1 MTPTDTVK
9 IEAAFHAAQQV
20 LGMPK
25 ETVQAKSRDG
35 EIVEAKRFFMY
46 FLRWNSNVTLGH
58 IGKKVNRSH
67 SDVIHH
73 SKKHIILSET
83 EKSYATRYE
92 RYERSAFE
100 YIEQF
105 NRIGAVEG

>member
-1 MTPTDTVK
+1 MKTTDTVK
-9 IEAAFHAAQQV
+9 IEAAFHAAEKV
-20 LGMPK
+20 LGIPK
-25 ETVQAKSRDG
+25 ETIKEKSRDG

-46 FLRWNSNVTLGH
+46 FLRWNSNATLGH
-58 IGKKVNRSH
+58 IGSEVNRSH

-83 EKSYATRYE
+83 EKSYATRYQ
-92 RYERSAFE
+92 RFE
-100 YIEQF
+100 QYALQYIEQF

>member
-1 MTPTDTVK
+1 MTHTDTVK
-9 IEAAFHAAQQV
+9 IEAAFHAAEKV

-25 ETVQAKSRDG
+25 ETLKEKSRDG

-46 FLRWNSNVTLGH
+46 FLRWNSNVTLAH

-83 EKSYATRYE
+83 ERNYATRYQLFE
-92 RYERSAFE
+92 QSAFE